1 MWGIIT
7 KEVIKFKERYTSK
20 NHSKFVLKYHLIFV
34 CKYRKRLLSKF
45 GDDIKQI
52 MYDISNKYD
61 FVILEMETD
70 KDHIHLLIESEPKL
84 SVLQIVGVLK
94 QQSTIKIWKSYDPYL
109 SKCFWEEN
117 TFWTDGYFA
126 STIGEVSSKTLENY
140 IKNQG

>member
-84 SVLQIVGVLK
+84 SVLQIVRVLK
-94 QQSTIKIWKSYDPYL
+94 QQSTIKIWKSYEPYL
-109 SKCFWEEN
+109 SK
-117 TFWTDGYFA
+117 
-126 STIGEVSSKTLENY
+126 
-140 IKNQG
+140 